1 MKPSYGYLPSELF
14 HIIQHSN
21 KFIEILSPHS
31 NFLCQSSWHSNFT
44 SSKTRLT
51 VTKELKM

>member
-1 MKPSYGYLPSELF
+1 MKPSYGYLSSELF
-14 HIIQHSN
+14 HIIQHSI

-44 SSKTRLT
+44 SSKARLT